1 MQHPPLYGLSNR
13 VEKSIPTG
21 AGENLRQLSDL
32 ACTQELRR
40 MHLSPIAHKYA
51 LIDEDHVRK
60 ITQDLC
66 HLLHMPLHLAKEK
79 GFPLRGFSLMVVD
92 HPKNDLQSHAAIPGK
107 DLPDVITAFLC
118 QIPVPKCTDID
129 HCQLQRIS
137 HHLTKL
143 VKLIDWAVAG
153 IKIDDALFIALAE
166 NHTLSFLKVNIGTV

>member
-1 MQHPPLYGLSNR
+1 
-13 VEKSIPTG
+13 
-21 AGENLRQLSDL
+21 
-32 ACTQELRR
+32 

-107 DLPDVITAFLC
+107 DLPDVITALLC

-137 HHLTKL
+137 LFLTGL

-153 IKIDDALFIALAE
+153 IKIDDAIPPSRRVAAC
-166 NHTLSFLKVNIGTV
+166 IGTLLKKCRYEVVRPCRITAKHLLQKTH